1 MAAGQKIYTLTC
13 FIGRGIPS
21 PKRDPVSMDD
31 PRPRIVVSKCLG
43 FDTCRYNGATIED
56 PFVEKL
62 GTFVDYEPVC
72 PEVAIGLGIPRD
84 PVRIVTDKDRRYLFQ
99 PATELEFGRRMEEFA
114 DQYLSGLK
122 QVDGFLLK
130 NRSPSC
136 GPHDVKIYRGFHK
149 TASVFMG
156 SGFFGG
162 EVLVRFKGKPVEDE
176 GRLKNFTIRENFLMR
191 VFALARFRNVRKEPS
206 IRGLVDFHTRN
217 KYLLMAFN
225 QSRMRELG
233 RVVANHRDFGKSAEA
248 VITRYGGDL
257 EALLDRFPRLS
268 SIINVLMHMF
278 GGFKDVLKPGEK
290 RFFLNSIEE
299 YRDERIPLSVILHML
314 EAWAVGHDNQYLL
327 EQTFLRPYPLDLVEI
342 TDSGKGRKF

>member
-1 MAAGQKIYTLTC
+1 
-13 FIGRGIPS
+13 
-21 PKRDPVSMDD
+21 MDYL
-31 PRPRIVVSKCLG
+31 RPLIVVSKCLG
-43 FDTCRYNGATIED
+43 FDNCRYNGATIED
-56 PFVEKL
+56 RFVEKL
-62 GTFVDYEPVC
+62 GIFADYEPVC
-72 PEVAIGLGIPRD
+72 PEVAIGLGVPRD
-84 PVRIVTDKDRRYLFQ
+84 PVRIVADKDRWCLFQ
-99 PATELEFGRRMEEFA
+99 PVTEREFGRQMEDFT

-122 QVDGFLLK
+122 EVDGFLLK

-136 GPHDVKIYRGFHK
+136 GPRDVRIYRGFQK

-156 SGFFGG
+156 SGIFGG
-162 EVLVRFKGKPVEDE
+162 EVLARFKGKPVEDE

-191 VFALARFRNVRKEPS
+191 VFTLARYRDVRKAPS
-206 IRGLVDFHTRN
+206 IGSLVDFHTRN

-248 VITRYGGDL
+248 VIARYGEDL
-257 EALLDRFPRLS
+257 EALLDRFPRFT

-278 GGFKDVLKPGEK
+278 GGFKDVLKSEEK

-299 YRDERIPLSVILHML
+299 YRDERVPLSVLLHML
-314 EAWAVGHDNQYLL
+314 EAWAVGHDNRYLL
-327 EQTFLRPYPLDLVEI
+327 EQTFLRPYPLELVEI